1 MGLFSVLSFGY
12 LVKKQ
17 KGKQVLSQSLSTGK
31 RQERAQEQDSTLRE
45 RERYSELIGIH
56 LIFLFSVTLLPL
68 FQGEKRER
76 EGGGEEEGEEE
87 AANKRL
93 AERVYGA
100 ARFWYFTL
108 NLLPTHFTWPFEPFF
123 LSDGF
128 LLAWLGLASFNLFFF

>member
-100 ARFWYFTL
+100 ASK
-108 NLLPTHFTWPFEPFF
+108 NG
-123 LSDGF
+123 LSMH
-128 LLAWLGLASFNLFFF
+128 